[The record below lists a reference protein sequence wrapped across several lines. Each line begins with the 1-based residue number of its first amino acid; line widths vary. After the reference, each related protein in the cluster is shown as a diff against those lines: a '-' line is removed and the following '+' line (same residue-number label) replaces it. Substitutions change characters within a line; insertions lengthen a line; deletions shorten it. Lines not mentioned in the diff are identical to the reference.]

1 MGKMD
6 LVSSGAGAPCNDVS
20 LPNRAGCG
28 EWGQQSDG
36 SRPNPPKWGIILSL
50 RWVILR
56 EIKRSD
62 AMGKMVVVV
71 VVVVV
76 GVGVGVVVV
85 ELIFLNNNHCW
96 QP

>member
-1 MGKMD
+1 MGY
-6 LVSSGAGAPCNDVS
+6 
-20 LPNRAGCG
+20 
-28 EWGQQSDG
+28 
-36 SRPNPPKWGIILSL
+36 NPFAEV
-50 RWVILR
+50 VILR

-76 GVGVGVVVV
+76 VV
-85 ELIFLNNNHCW
+85 ELVVLNNNYCW

>member
-1 MGKMD
+1 MGY
-6 LVSSGAGAPCNDVS
+6 
-20 LPNRAGCG
+20 
-28 EWGQQSDG
+28 
-36 SRPNPPKWGIILSL
+36 NPFIEGG
-50 RWVILR
+50 ILR

-76 GVGVGVVVV
+76 V
-85 ELIFLNNNHCW
+85 ELVFLNNNYCW

>member
-1 MGKMD
+1 MMD
-6 LVSSGAGAPCNDVS
+6 LDP
-20 LPNRAGCG
+20 P
-28 EWGQQSDG
+28 
-36 SRPNPPKWGIILSL
+36 PPKWGIILSL

-56 EIKRSD
+56 ERKRSD

-76 GVGVGVVVV
+76 LVVVVVVVV
-85 ELIFLNNNHCW
+85 ELEFLNNNYCW

>member
-1 MGKMD
+1 MMFLD
-6 LVSSGAGAPCNDVS
+6 LIG
-20 LPNRAGCG
+20 LGCG
-28 EWGQQSDG
+28 EWEQQSDG

-56 EIKRSD
+56 ERKRSD

-76 GVGVGVVVV
+76 VVGVVVV
-85 ELIFLNNNHCW
+85 VELLFLNNNYCW
-96 QP
+96 PP